1 MITYEI
7 TLFTLGKVTEVFY
20 REFDSKV
27 DADYFCKYYSEDDNL
42 YIRLQTH
49 QRLKTNKN
57 SPERLCWSF
66 GALVFPRCNYLE
78 KLVSLFILFFLM

>member
-42 YIRLQTH
+42 YYKITDSSEI
-49 QRLKTNKN
+49 KNK
-57 SPERLCWSF
+57 
-66 GALVFPRCNYLE
+66 
-78 KLVSLFILFFLM
+78 